1 MKKIALS
8 REQMEKL
15 GCLGIDVSNAS
26 MRYERFGSNNI
37 VDSKIVFTW
46 DNWKLRLGYNDS
58 KNCNNYQVEPALTL
72 QDIMEMLPNVIWVGE
87 RVYDFILTA
96 EFIGYNNGLFAIE
109 RGDDL
114 LDDACSLLCWVKE
127 NGHLKQ

>member
-46 DNWKLRLGYNDS
+46 DNWKLSLGYNDS

-72 QDIMEMLPNVIWVGE
+72 QDIMEMWPNVIWVGE
-87 RVYDFILTA
+87 RVYDFILMA
-96 EFIGYNNGLFAIE
+96 EFI
-109 RGDDL
+109 
-114 LDDACSLLCWVKE
+114 
-127 NGHLKQ
+127 

>member
-72 QDIMEMLPNVIWVGE
+72 QDIMEMLTNVIWVGE

-114 LDDACSLLCWVKE
+114 LDRKSVV
-127 NGHLKQ
+127 